1 MNVTESKAGSFFAM
15 SYEQDGLEARIPGR
29 CARNTIIFS
38 KKRTVFRKRSCRKTV
53 SFEEQIKSKDKYP
66 SIFPRQMKVLVHIIL
81 EIFFVTRA
89 VFKIGEITQ
98 ILPSF
103 SWKKNIWWIINLE
116 YPKLSC
122 DDSHEYTGGNGEND

>member
-89 VFKIGEITQ
+89 VFKIGEYYSDIAQ
-98 ILPSF
+98 F
-103 SWKKNIWWIINLE
+103 
-116 YPKLSC
+116 
-122 DDSHEYTGGNGEND
+122 